1 MIDEQEQPKALELGS
16 KQRRYLKSLAHH
28 LRVTVQVG
36 SNGVSDGVI
45 GAVDQ
50 ALTQHELIKVRMREP
65 EDKKGSA
72 NALAAATSSCL
83 CGLVGHTMILY
94 RPNPEEPEIRLPK

>member
-1 MIDEQEQPKALELGS
+1 MEEQEDPKALELGS

-36 SNGVSDGVI
+36 SNGVTDGVV
-45 GAVDQ
+45 GAVDE
-50 ALTQHELIKVRMREP
+50 ALARHELIKVRMREP

-72 NALAAATSSCL
+72 NALATATESCL

-94 RPNPEEPEIRLPK
+94 RPHPEEPEIRLPR

>member
-1 MIDEQEQPKALELGS
+1 MEEREEPKALELGS
-16 KQRRYLKSLAHH
+16 KQRRHLKSLAHH

-36 SNGVSDGVI
+36 SNGVTDGVV
-45 GAVDQ
+45 GAVDD
-50 ALTQHELIKVRMREP
+50 ALARHELIKVRMREP

-72 NALAAATSSCL
+72 NALATATEPCL

-94 RPNPEEPEIRLPK
+94 RPHPEEPEIRLPK